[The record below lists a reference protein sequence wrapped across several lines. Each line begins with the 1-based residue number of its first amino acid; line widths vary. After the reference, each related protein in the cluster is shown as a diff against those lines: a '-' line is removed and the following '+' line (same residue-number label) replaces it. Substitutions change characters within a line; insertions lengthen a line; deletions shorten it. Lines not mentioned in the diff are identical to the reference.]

1 MFTKKCEKFISLFF
15 NKHLEGHYN
24 ASVNEC
30 SHTHIM
36 HNARRENLMKNK
48 KTFTFLTAVL
58 SMAFILGACNSGAT
72 SNNSNADSSE
82 QSQSSSIVD
91 VSSSD
96 EASSSI
102 QASSSQQETKFT
114 VTFIVNGQTV
124 QTSQVEEGEVAVYT
138 GEEPTKASSGSIVY
152 RFKGWDKDIT
162 QPITANTVFTA
173 VFEQTEYADE
183 ILIDD
188 FESYTSAGRMKE
200 AGWKVLGYSN
210 NQWTEDTKVSISL
223 SSNSQEGNQSLRFD
237 SWENTVGYKFVRT
250 VKEGEFK
257 KSANALKFRLM
268 VPAINKVKVLL
279 KGQMEIGGT
288 IQAPSFSY
296 EFKPESGE
304 FVEYTLPLSDEHWIL
319 WEDPTKTMH
328 SVAGWMGVH
337 EDDYLKYLTSIDF
350 FIQGDDSS
358 YGGQGWPYAAFLD
371 SIRFVTVNNSE
382 AVREEEMKV
391 YDTYT
396 GILSDESTVRISA
409 INGSVSFCV
418 IKEGVSPKYT
428 GCTYTVDGNTITFTS
443 ADPSKPFELVGKLTN
458 GGKFIK
464 YVSATGTDA
473 ANFENLDLTAVQVVD
488 NFDSYTEDGIS
499 YNIGDNPATK
509 EERRGCR
516 GAYYSEYYAGGDANS
531 DWGGKGWS
539 LMKAGGDQL
548 KLVHDSGRA
557 FPRDGENCLSLK
569 HSRTNAMRYMQWGLF
584 DGTADKQ
591 SYRGNKFSFWAKTDG
606 YVKKFKLYMYS
617 QSSPT
622 LGTRDTY
629 VKSKE
634 FTPDGAI
641 AQWTHYEIDLNPNL
655 VYYGYM
661 VLIENNYSLPEN
673 ESAHYLYIDAV
684 EVYGAN
690 PYM

>member
-1 MFTKKCEKFISLFF
+1 
-15 NKHLEGHYN
+15 
-24 ASVNEC
+24 
-30 SHTHIM
+30 
-36 HNARRENLMKNK
+36 
-48 KTFTFLTAVL
+48 
-58 SMAFILGACNSGAT
+58 
-72 SNNSNADSSE
+72 
-82 QSQSSSIVD
+82 
-91 VSSSD
+91 
-96 EASSSI
+96 
-102 QASSSQQETKFT
+102 
-114 VTFIVNGQTV
+114 
-124 QTSQVEEGEVAVYT
+124 
-138 GEEPTKASSGSIVY
+138 
-152 RFKGWDKDIT
+152 
-162 QPITANTVFTA
+162 
-173 VFEQTEYADE
+173 
-183 ILIDD
+183 
-188 FESYTSAGRMKE
+188 
-200 AGWKVLGYSN
+200 
-210 NQWTEDTKVSISL
+210 
-223 SSNSQEGNQSLRFD
+223 
-237 SWENTVGYKFVRT
+237 
-250 VKEGEFK
+250 
-257 KSANALKFRLM
+257 
-268 VPAINKVKVLL
+268 
-279 KGQMEIGGT
+279 
-288 IQAPSFSY
+288 
-296 EFKPESGE
+296 
-304 FVEYTLPLSDEHWIL
+304 
-319 WEDPTKTMH
+319 MH

-358 YGGQGWPYAAFLD
+358 YGGKGWPYAAFLD
-371 SIRFVTVNNSE
+371 SIRFVTVDSAE
-382 AVREEEMKV
+382 AVRNEEMEV
-391 YDTYT
+391 YETYT

-409 INGSVSFCV
+409 LNGNASFCV
-418 IKEGVSPKYT
+418 LKEGVSPKYS
-428 GCTYTVDGNTITFTS
+428 GCTYTVDGNNITFTS

-569 HSRTNAMRYMQWGLF
+569 HSRTSAMRYMQWGLF

-591 SYRGNKFSFWAKTDG
+591 SYCGNKFSFWAKTDG

-622 LGTRDTY
+622 LGTRDIY
-629 VKSKE
+629 VKSQE

-661 VLIENNYSLPEN
+661 VLIENNYSLPET
-673 ESAHYLYIDAV
+673 EPAHYLYIDAV

>member
-1 MFTKKCEKFISLFF
+1 
-15 NKHLEGHYN
+15 
-24 ASVNEC
+24 
-30 SHTHIM
+30 
-36 HNARRENLMKNK
+36 MKNK